1 MQTAQIG
8 TQLPHETVAHEII
21 SDQTKVSQFARLY
34 TLLTDRGMGTMLY
47 NGKHMGSGIGY
58 SPYEKTGDPN
68 PITSHATR
76 MLWWTKPDMNTRM
89 FWTKKSQIGNRT
101 AIMRR
106 CKGNWRIHVTLSC
119 KSPMQSI
126 LVPKFDLTDNPADNR
141 SPDVQYSPRTHTI
154 NHSNEVSH
162 TSQSTPRS
170 WSERGQLLLTYF
182 STKEWYPIIG
192 EYVRN
197 LNLKTVSTYGYITL
211 SVESQLQA
219 TSSTVVYTVVQVSSL
234 GHPRECRTCRIQRV
248 CF

>member
-1 MQTAQIG
+1 
-8 TQLPHETVAHEII
+8 
-21 SDQTKVSQFARLY
+21 
-34 TLLTDRGMGTMLY
+34 MGTMLY
-47 NGKHMGSGIGY
+47 SGKHMGSGIGY

-68 PITSHATR
+68 PITSHVTR
-76 MLWWTKPDMNTRM
+76 MLWWTKADMNTRM

-106 CKGNWRIHVTLSC
+106 WKGNWRIHVTLSC

-126 LVPKFDLTDNPADNR
+126 LVPKFDLKDNPANNR
-141 SPDVQYSPRTHTI
+141 SLTVQFSPSRRTI

-170 WSERGQLLLTYF
+170 RSERGPLLLTYF
-182 STKEWYPIIG
+182 CAKEWYPIIG

-197 LNLKTVSTYGYITL
+197 LNLKKARGYGYIAL

-219 TSSTVVYTVVQVSSL
+219 TSTTVVYTVVQVSSL
-234 GHPRECRTCRIQRV
+234 GHPRECRTCRTERV